1 MSVTLQDAINAIQAG
16 DLASGKALLARLLQ
30 QEPTNE
36 AAWIWMSGTVE
47 DTDQRRY
54 CLEKA
59 LEINP
64 GNATAQAGLL
74 RLGFQPPNAIP
85 PTPLARKDHGLGL
98 PENKPEAAPS
108 ATPAFVWPEKD
119 ESGNDAPI
127 VEETFIGDIVAAMN
141 KDESSEQTPPDTD
154 LNWLF
159 AEEETGQ
166 TAEKTLREGLNDIEE
181 EAAGEVSSSEATQAA
196 GEPPPTPAFTGLEAD
211 EIAALTAAARPSA
224 GKMWR
229 NPDERSRQL
238 IIMTDRYLISARPD
252 PKHLSEIEAMLE
264 TGQFPRRLLGH
275 GAKMIPVERIASLQA
290 NENSAALTVNYQR
303 NTDLRKQAFTLASE
317 AQRDEVVEAFK
328 TRQGAAF
335 RAGVKTANLW
345 DTLLVPGLT
354 LLVIALITGL
364 LYFWG
369 MDLLINPQSL
379 GRWVPEAWAA
389 WLASDAAVNLPL
401 YVVAAGGALMLL
413 VMLWLVVNLRKPR
426 RALWLERKPD

>member
-1 MSVTLQDAINAIQAG
+1 
-16 DLASGKALLARLLQ
+16 
-30 QEPTNE
+30 
-36 AAWIWMSGTVE
+36 
-47 DTDQRRY
+47 
-54 CLEKA
+54 
-59 LEINP
+59 
-64 GNATAQAGLL
+64 
-74 RLGFQPPNAIP
+74 
-85 PTPLARKDHGLGL
+85 
-98 PENKPEAAPS
+98 
-108 ATPAFVWPEKD
+108 
-119 ESGNDAPI
+119 
-127 VEETFIGDIVAAMN
+127 
-141 KDESSEQTPPDTD
+141 
-154 LNWLF
+154 
-159 AEEETGQ
+159 
-166 TAEKTLREGLNDIEE
+166 
-181 EAAGEVSSSEATQAA
+181 
-196 GEPPPTPAFTGLEAD
+196 
-211 EIAALTAAARPSA
+211 
-224 GKMWR
+224 MWR

-426 RALWLERKPD
+426 RTLWLERVAE

>member
-16 DLASGKALLARLLQ
+16 DLASGKGLLARLLQ
-30 QEPTNE
+30 QDPDNE

-47 DTDQRRY
+47 DIDQRRY

-59 LEINP
+59 LAINP
-64 GNATAQAGLL
+64 GNAMAQAGLL
-74 RLGFQPPNAIP
+74 RLGFQPPNATP

-98 PENKPEAAPS
+98 PESEPAAAPP
-108 ATPAFVWPEKD
+108 ATPAFVWPEQD
-119 ESGNDAPI
+119 ESGDEAPI

-141 KDESSEQTPPDTD
+141 KDESAEQTALDTD

-159 AEEETGQ
+159 AGEETAQDAEKVLRDSFTGLEEET
-166 TAEKTLREGLNDIEE
+166 AEEVVPAETQE
-181 EAAGEVSSSEATQAA
+181 EASALPA
-196 GEPPPTPAFTGLEAD
+196 TPAFTGLEAD
-211 EIAALTAAARPSA
+211 EIAALTAAANPSA

-238 IIMTDRYLISARPD
+238 TIMTDRYLISARPD
-252 PKHLSEIEAMLE
+252 PKHLPEIETMLE
-264 TGQFPRRLLGH
+264 AGQFPRRLLGH
-275 GAKMIPVERIASLQA
+275 GAKMIPVERITSLQA
-290 NENSAALTVNYQR
+290 NENSPTLTVNYQR
-303 NTDLRKQAFTLASE
+303 NQDLRKQAFTLASE
-317 AQRDEVVEAFK
+317 AQRDEVMEAFK
-328 TRQGAAF
+328 ARQEAQFHAV
-335 RAGVKTANLW
+335 VKTANLW

-354 LLVIALITGL
+354 VVVIALITGL

-379 GRWVPEAWAA
+379 GRWIPETWAA

-401 YVVAAGGALMLL
+401 YVVLAGGGLMLL